1 MFNITEMAEELR
13 EETAWQETP
22 MPLAEEDY
30 IKIVVRALRKFF
42 VDINHASDYDMT
54 LYTTDDAENVCY
66 DREFLIDEEEYIRI
80 LCKIIFFQKVQT
92 DVNNTFGYTT
102 NALTVTNADKPY
114 ANLKN
119 TLDDLQHERRINFNK
134 MTRYTLGTT

>member
-1 MFNITEMAEELR
+1 MLNITKMAEELH
-13 EETAWQETP
+13 EDTAWQETP
-22 MPLAEEDY
+22 YPLTDSDY
-30 IKIVVRALRKFF
+30 INIVIRALRKFF
-42 VDINHASDYDMT
+42 VDINHVSEYDLT
-54 LYTTDDAENVCY
+54 LCTTDGEDNVCY
-66 DREFLIDEEEYIRI
+66 DREFLADEEEYLFT
-80 LCKIIFFQKVQT
+80 LCHIMFFKKVQT